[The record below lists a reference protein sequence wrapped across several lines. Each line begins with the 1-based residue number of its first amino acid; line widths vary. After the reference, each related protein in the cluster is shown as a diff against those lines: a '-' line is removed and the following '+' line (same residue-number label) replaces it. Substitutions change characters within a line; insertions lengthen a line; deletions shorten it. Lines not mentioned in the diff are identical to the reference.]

1 MKLERITDMEHEWYQ
16 KATALYQISFPVH
29 EQREKASQ
37 EKILGWNDYH
47 FYLILEENTF
57 VGLLLGWETERFLY
71 IEHFCIQPELRGRRY
86 GQWVLEA
93 LREAGRQVI
102 LEIDPPVDDVSIR
115 RKQFYTRC
123 GFVENPYHHV
133 HPPYHRGNQGHELV
147 VLSSPAAIS
156 GEEYQRFRDYLER
169 RVMADVYD

>member
-86 GQWVLEA
+86 GQRVLEA

-133 HPPYHRGNQGHELV
+133 HRRTTGEIRAMNWWCCPLRRRFPEKSTRG
-147 VLSSPAAIS
+147 S
-156 GEEYQRFRDYLER
+156 GTIWS
-169 RVMADVYD
+169 AG

>member
-71 IEHFCIQPELRGRRY
+71 IGAGATDSGSWRRCGRR
-86 GQWVLEA
+86 
-93 LREAGRQVI
+93 AGRLFWRLTRRWTTFLFAGNSFIPAAALWKI
-102 LEIDPPVDDVSIR
+102 LITT
-115 RKQFYTRC
+115 YTRRTTGGIKAMNWWC
-123 GFVENPYHHV
+123 CPLRRRFPGKST
-133 HPPYHRGNQGHELV
+133 RD
-147 VLSSPAAIS
+147 S
-156 GEEYQRFRDYLER
+156 GTIWS
-169 RVMADVYD
+169 AG